1 MLDDRFDDRFDDGFD
16 DRFDGRFDDKERHM
30 TATSSATDT
39 GTDPRSQRLV
49 WIDLEM
55 TGLDPNRERI
65 IEVATLVTDARLNVI
80 AEGPVLAVHQPDALL
95 AGMDEWNQRTHGESG
110 LVARVKKSAVDTAE
124 AERRTLEFLREHA
137 APGTSPMCGNS
148 VHQDRRFLEREMPEL
163 LAFFHYRN
171 LDVSTL
177 KELAKRWNPGALDG
191 FTKRN
196 VHLAMEDIKES
207 IAELAHYRQTFLRLE
222 DDASDGEE

>member
-1 MLDDRFDDRFDDGFD
+1 
-16 DRFDGRFDDKERHM
+16 M
-30 TATSSATDT
+30 TTPLSSADANAK
-39 GTDPRSQRLV
+39 SQRLV

-65 IEVATLVTDARLNVI
+65 IEVATVVTDANLRVI

-95 AGMDEWNQRTHGESG
+95 AGMDDWNQRTHGESG
-110 LVARVKKSAVDTAE
+110 LIKRVRENGVATRE
-124 AERRTLEFLREHA
+124 AEQATLAFLRQHV
-137 APGTSPMCGNS
+137 APGTSPVCGNS

-177 KELAKRWNPGALDG
+177 KELAKRWNPGALAG
-191 FTKRN
+191 FSKRN
-196 VHLAMEDIKES
+196 VHLAMDDIKES
-207 IAELAHYRQTFLRLE
+207 IAELAHYRRTFLRTA
-222 DDASDGEE
+222 DDMHDEEE

>member
-1 MLDDRFDDRFDDGFD
+1 
-16 DRFDGRFDDKERHM
+16 M
-30 TATSSATDT
+30 TATSSNTDP
-39 GTDPRSQRLV
+39 GTDAKSQRLV

-65 IEVATLVTDARLNVI
+65 IEVATVVTDAHLNVI
-80 AEGPVLAVHQPDALL
+80 AEGPVLAVHQPDTLL

-110 LVARVKKSAVDTAE
+110 LVERVKKSTVDTAE
-124 AERRTLEFLREHA
+124 AERRTLEFLREHVT
-137 APGTSPMCGNS
+137 PGTSPVCGNS

-163 LAFFHYRN
+163 LEFFHYRN

-177 KELAKRWNPGALDG
+177 KELAKRWNPGALAG
-191 FTKRN
+191 FSKRN
-196 VHLAMEDIKES
+196 VHLAMDDIKES

-222 DDASDGEE
+222 DDASDEEE

>member
-1 MLDDRFDDRFDDGFD
+1 MAANRD
-16 DRFDGRFDDKERHM
+16 
-30 TATSSATDT
+30 AQ
-39 GTDPRSQRLV
+39 DPRTQRLV

-65 IEVATLVTDARLNVI
+65 IEVATLVTDADLNVV
-80 AEGPVLAVHQPDALL
+80 AEGPVIAVHQPDSLL
-95 AGMDEWNQRTHGESG
+95 EAMDDWNQKTHGASG
-110 LVARVKKSAVDTAE
+110 LVERVKASAVDTAE
-124 AERRTLEFLREHA
+124 AERLTLEFLNAHV
-137 APGTSPMCGNS
+137 APGSSPMCGNS

-177 KELAKRWNPGALDG
+177 KELAKRWNPGALVG
-191 FTKRN
+191 FGKRN
-196 VHLAMEDIKES
+196 VHLAMDDIKES

-222 DDASDGEE
+222 DEDSDEEE

>member
-1 MLDDRFDDRFDDGFD
+1 MA
-16 DRFDGRFDDKERHM
+16 
-30 TATSSATDT
+30 ATNETQ
-39 GTDPRSQRLV
+39 DPRAQRLV

-55 TGLDPNRERI
+55 TGLDPERERI
-65 IEVATLVTDARLNVI
+65 IEVATLITDADLNVV

-95 AGMDEWNQRTHGESG
+95 EAMDDWNQKTHGGSG
-110 LVARVKKSAVDTAE
+110 LTERVRASAIDTAE
-124 AERRTLEFLREHA
+124 AERRTLAFLHEHV

-177 KELAKRWNPGALDG
+177 KELAKRWNPGALVG
-191 FTKRN
+191 FSKRN
-196 VHLAMEDIKES
+196 VHLAMDDIKES
-207 IAELAHYRQTFLRLE
+207 IAELAHYRRTFLRLDDE
-222 DDASDGEE
+222 DSDEEE